1 MVMNKEVKEL
11 RDKQFNL
18 ARKLL
23 GLEDESKYLL
33 MIDFAEELGSDIY
46 DAESAIVELAQERFP
61 ADLPKRYYEYKKR
74 IDKHEVEEYQAWYM
88 IDGYV
93 EVKYQRIVGCWV
105 EEYNYSVKKE
115 SDFLEMMNELGFEEQ
130 E

>member
-1 MVMNKEVKEL
+1 MNKEVKEL

-23 GLEDESKYLL
+23 GLEDESKYRL

-46 DAESAIVELAQERFP
+46 DAESAILELAQARFSD
-61 ADLPKRYYEYKKR
+61 DLPKRYYEYKKR
-74 IDKHEVEEYQAWYM
+74 VDKYEVEKYQAWYM
-88 IDGYV
+88 LDGYV
-93 EVKYQRIVGCWV
+93 EVEYQRIVGCSV
-105 EEYNYSVKKE
+105 EEYNYSAKKE
-115 SDFLEMMNELGFEEQ
+115 SDFLEMMNELGFEKQ